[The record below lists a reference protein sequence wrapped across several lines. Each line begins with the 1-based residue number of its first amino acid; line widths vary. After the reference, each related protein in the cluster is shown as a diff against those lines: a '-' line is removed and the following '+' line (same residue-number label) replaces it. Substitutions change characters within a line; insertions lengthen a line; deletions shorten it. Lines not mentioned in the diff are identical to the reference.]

1 MMFLCFFFF
10 DRLVYLV
17 TIKREDIQ
25 NKMSTSIGAFIWPW
39 NGGTTEKN
47 QIQIYPYSVL
57 TFLGAY
63 LSGDP
68 LGALVN

>member
-1 MMFLCFFFF
+1 MMFLWFFFF
-10 DRLVYLV
+10 DRLVYSV

-39 NGGTTEKN
+39 NGGTTEKK
-47 QIQIYPYSVL
+47 IQIYPYSLL